1 MLRNARE
8 RLRLWQQ
15 LSQEGSPLC
24 TAAALSQFFSSPWLL
39 HASLRGRRS
48 ASPDAEHA
56 EQTLAVGTVALETSK
71 LAMAKDDW
79 VKRFAGYEVAEQT
92 MIAEKKRQKPS
103 TSSRS
108 HRISMEIMSRRSST
122 GTSVF

>member
-1 MLRNARE
+1 
-8 RLRLWQQ
+8 
-15 LSQEGSPLC
+15 
-24 TAAALSQFFSSPWLL
+24 
-39 HASLRGRRS
+39 
-48 ASPDAEHA
+48 
-56 EQTLAVGTVALETSK
+56 
-71 LAMAKDDW
+71 MAKDDW